1 MIVDLMLMAW
11 LSLTLKSWAIFW
23 ILLVI
28 AFMFRQPGS
37 PFASGILRFTFI
49 ALGIS
54 FLFGLFGGDDCD
66 FDV

>member
-1 MIVDLMLMAW
+1 MLMAW
-11 LSLTLKSWAIFW
+11 LSLTLKSWGIFW

-28 AFMFRQPGS
+28 ALIFRRPGS
-37 PFASGILRFTFI
+37 PFASGILRFIFM

-66 FDV
+66 CDV